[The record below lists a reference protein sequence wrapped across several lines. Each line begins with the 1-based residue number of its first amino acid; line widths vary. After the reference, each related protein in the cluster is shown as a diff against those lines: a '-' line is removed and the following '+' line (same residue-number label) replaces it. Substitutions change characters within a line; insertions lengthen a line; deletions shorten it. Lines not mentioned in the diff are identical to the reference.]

1 MDLLAAIRP
10 EQELTAMIRKEPQT
24 SLHFNR
30 RRMLAAALAGTAAL
44 TLPGWTAIHAQDI
57 DSSIGW
63 SDELV
68 DNGNLNVATTVA
80 PISSMVRNIGGT
92 MINLRGI
99 VPDGV
104 NSHTFEP
111 VTSDALILSSA
122 GILIA
127 NGLDL
132 EEPTIQ
138 LAEANLPE
146 GAEVF
151 TLGDKTIDPDQY
163 AYDFSFPEEEGS
175 PNPHLWTNVP
185 FAIRYAGLAAE
196 RLSELD
202 PDNADYFQQNL
213 ATYVTRLEELDAA
226 IRETVESIPEE
237 NRKLLTYHDSWA
249 YFAPEYGMEVIGAIQ
264 PSDFSEPSP
273 REVADLIDQLR
284 EEQIPAI
291 FGSEVFPSPV
301 LAQIA
306 REGGAEYFDDL
317 RDDEPP
323 GEIGAPEHTYV
334 GMMLR
339 NLEVMAN
346 ALGGNPEPLAAVS
359 PEDTFER

>member
-1 MDLLAAIRP
+1 MTRNERHAMMTCDRRKLLAAGFVGI
-10 EQELTAMIRKEPQT
+10 
-24 SLHFNR
+24 
-30 RRMLAAALAGTAAL
+30 AALAG
-44 TLPGWTAIHAQDI
+44 PGLRSIHAQDI

-63 SDELV
+63 SDKLV
-68 DNGNLNVATTVA
+68 ENGKLNVATTVA
-80 PISSMVRNIGGT
+80 PISSIVRNIGGT
-92 MINLRGI
+92 RINLRGI

-111 VTSDALILSSA
+111 APSDAVILSSA
-122 GILIA
+122 RILIA

-132 EEPTIQ
+132 EEPTIE

-146 GAEVF
+146 GGEVF
-151 TLGDKTIDPDQY
+151 TLGDKTIDPVEY
-163 AYDFSFPEEEGS
+163 AHDFSFPEEDGS
-175 PNPHLWTNVP
+175 PNPHLWTNVL
-185 FAIRYAGLAAE
+185 FAIRYAELVEEKLA
-196 RLSELD
+196 ELD
-202 PDNADYFQQNL
+202 PDNAGYYQQNL
-213 ATYVTRLEELDAA
+213 EFYTARLDELDAA
-226 IRETVESIPEE
+226 IRETVNSIPEQ

-249 YFAPEYGMEVIGAIQ
+249 YFAPEYGMVVIGAIQ

-273 REVADLIDQLR
+273 REVAVLIDQVR
-284 EEQIPAI
+284 EEQVPAI

-301 LAQIA
+301 LEQIA
-306 REGGAEYFDDL
+306 SEGGANFFDDL

-323 GEIGAPEHTYV
+323 GEAGAAGHTYI

-339 NLEVMAN
+339 NLEIMAN